1 MKELLLYVAKQLV
14 DDSEAVTVT
23 EREDG
28 ESTVLELHVAPEDMG
43 KVIGRQGRIA
53 KEIRTII
60 TASASPLTLW
70 TDANSLAAS
79 LQRAFCISP
88 LFWPRRPAC
97 MPLSCTQT
105 CHGGTAVMKSE
116 PSRAR
121 ALRRQLT
128 ATFYRKNKA
137 TFFVTAGAML
147 LLGGALLAVAWI
159 LQQIIDI
166 ASGDSVAPLVR
177 MCWLCLG
184 VLVSVTTIYVVQC
197 YTYPAFLRRAMKQ
210 YKEYAFT
217 ELTKKSISTFS
228 DENTSR
234 YISALTN
241 DAVCIETNYLAK
253 IFTLLTKSVSFVGGL
268 VMMLL
273 YSPLLTGFA
282 LLLSLVPLAVS
293 VLCGNRLARMET
305 EVSRQNES
313 FVAMTKDL
321 LSGFSVVK
329 SFKAEAEV
337 VARFCRRNE
346 ELEETKGRRRRME
359 EVITMLGTGA
369 GIVAQLGVFLF
380 GAYLAV
386 TKQGVTPGVV
396 IVFLPLMSFVVDP
409 IGSVPPI
416 LANRRAAVALIDK
429 LADAVGKNVRES
441 GEQMDPVLR
450 DGITIDHLSYGYHE
464 DAPVLNDVSVRFEA
478 GKSYAIVGT
487 SGSGKSTLVNL
498 LMGSSN
504 DYQGS
509 IRFDQ
514 RELRSIAAESLYGLV
529 SVVQQNVFIF
539 DDTIRNN
546 ITMFRHFDENLVQQA
561 TEKAGLTPLLA
572 ERGEDYIC
580 GEGGSGLSGG
590 ERQRISIARCLL
602 RQTPVL
608 LIDEATAALDAAT
621 AYSVSAAILAIEGLT
636 RIVVTHRLEEPL
648 LRKYDEILVL
658 KNGEICERG
667 SFDALMA
674 RREQFYSL
682 FNVAN
687 GCP

>member
-1 MKELLLYVAKQLV
+1 
-14 DDSEAVTVT
+14 
-23 EREDG
+23 
-28 ESTVLELHVAPEDMG
+28 
-43 KVIGRQGRIA
+43 
-53 KEIRTII
+53 
-60 TASASPLTLW
+60 
-70 TDANSLAAS
+70 
-79 LQRAFCISP
+79 
-88 LFWPRRPAC
+88 
-97 MPLSCTQT
+97 
-105 CHGGTAVMKSE
+105 
-116 PSRAR
+116 
-121 ALRRQLT
+121 
-128 ATFYRKNKA
+128 
-137 TFFVTAGAML
+137 ML

-416 LANRRAAVALIDK
+416 LANRRVQAGQTIRFALPADGPGVEPQPEIPVRVVYEDAFAVVLEKPPHLAVHPTLNYPRDTLANGYAAWAAAHGESPVFRPVNRIDK
-429 LADAVGKNVRES
+429 D
-441 GEQMDPVLR
+441 
-450 DGITIDHLSYGYHE
+450 
-464 DAPVLNDVSVRFEA
+464 
-478 GKSYAIVGT
+478 T
-487 SGSGKSTLVNL
+487 SGLVL
-498 LMGSSN
+498 
-504 DYQGS
+504 
-509 IRFDQ
+509 
-514 RELRSIAAESLYGLV
+514 AAKNGY
-529 SVVQQNVFIF
+529 
-539 DDTIRNN
+539 
-546 ITMFRHFDENLVQQA
+546 A
-561 TEKAGLTPLLA
+561 APLLA
-572 ERGEDYIC
+572 EGVEKLYYAIVEGELPLGPGVIDAPIGRRGDSIIGRC
-580 GEGGSGLSGG
+580 VTPEGKPSRTEYTILRAAQGLSLAACVPVTGRTHQIRVHFASIGHPLAGDDLYGG
-590 ERQRISIARCLL
+590 HRDRIARQALHCA
-602 RQTPVL
+602 RQSFRVPAYTEVPGGIRLETPVGEHARTVAVESPL
-608 LIDEATAALDAAT
+608 PEDMRALLDA
-621 AYSVSAAILAIEGLT
+621 
-636 RIVVTHRLEEPL
+636 
-648 LRKYDEILVL
+648 EI
-658 KNGEICERG
+658 
-667 SFDALMA
+667 
-674 RREQFYSL
+674 
-682 FNVAN
+682 
-687 GCP
+687 